1 MVICSDRDQKQ
12 RALLG
17 FPACN
22 SVRARNRRF
31 ARAVLLGKIPEALRF
46 VCVPHDDAEPLR
58 ALVSFR
64 KLPACK
70 RPQRL
75 IAAAIRVEADVIAHV
90 DPAAGGRGK
99 AVSARGDARLTDYV
113 VSQRNFAAR
122 LIADNGRLQRA
133 VRVHV

>member
-1 MVICSDRDQKQ
+1 M
-12 RALLG
+12 
-17 FPACN
+17 
-22 SVRARNRRF
+22 
-31 ARAVLLGKIPEALRF
+31 

-75 IAAAIRVEADVIAHV
+75 IAAAVRVEADVIAHV

-99 AVSARGDARLTDYV
+99 AVSARGDARLTDYI